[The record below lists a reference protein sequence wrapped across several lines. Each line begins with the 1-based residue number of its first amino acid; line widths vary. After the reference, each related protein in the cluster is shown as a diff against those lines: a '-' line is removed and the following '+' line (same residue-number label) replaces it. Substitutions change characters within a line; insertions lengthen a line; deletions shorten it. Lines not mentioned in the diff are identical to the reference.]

1 MAVVT
6 MSEGLRGVGCSV
18 IVSTLVARVVVV
30 VESVSTDDAPTNVSR
45 TLTDSRLAKGIR
57 NVG

>member
-6 MSEGLRGVGCSV
+6 MSEGLRDVGCSV
-18 IVSTLVARVVVV
+18 IVSTSATRVVVV
-30 VESVSTDDAPTNVSR
+30 VESVSTVDAPTNVSR
-45 TLTDSRLAKGIR
+45 TLTDSRLAEEIR